1 MIAAPAR
8 ISRTSSRSFF
18 PILLSLCIALPVLFA
33 PEILQAQTVRSTA
46 AGPGQAILVRGSDP
60 VKGVPGFGKNALPAL
75 YGEYATSMAGEDLVL
90 RVWATRE
97 ALYLKAGFWAARKVG
112 SYTLRE
118 ARAPE
123 NDDELPAGTAFLLS
137 LAERPFPSGGLG
149 ALPDEWSIVFALP
162 AGGGSAEQSITNPA
176 RTAALDSFRLHL
188 LDRFSYF
195 LSQARLPT
203 DVSFPA
209 NVEY

>member
-1 MIAAPAR
+1 MLALSAPGELR
-8 ISRTSSRSFF
+8 
-18 PILLSLCIALPVLFA
+18 
-33 PEILQAQTVRSTA
+33 AQTAKASTTETRA
-46 AGPGQAILVRGSDP
+46 DSGQAFLVKGSDP

-75 YGEYATSMAGEDLVL
+75 YGEYTTRVAGEDLVL

-97 ALYLKAGFWAARKVG
+97 ALYLKAGFWTARKSG
-112 SYTLRE
+112 TYTFRE
-118 ARAPE
+118 AKAPE

-137 LAERPFPSGGLG
+137 LVERPFPSGGLG
-149 ALPDEWSIVFALP
+149 ALPDEWSLVFALP
-162 AGGGSAEQSITNPA
+162 EQTVPNPA
-176 RTAALDSFRLHL
+176 RTVALDRFQQRL